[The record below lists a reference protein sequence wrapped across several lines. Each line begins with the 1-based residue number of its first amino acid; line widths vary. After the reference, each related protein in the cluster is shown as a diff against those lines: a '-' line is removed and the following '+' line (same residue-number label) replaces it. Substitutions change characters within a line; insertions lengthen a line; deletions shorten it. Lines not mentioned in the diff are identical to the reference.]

1 MKAILQ
7 NGYGAPATV
16 LRYGETAT
24 PAPGPDDVLVETRAA
39 SLNARD
45 WHIMRGDPYIARL
58 MTPDMSLRGP
68 RNRVLGTD
76 FAGTVVAVGANVAGL
91 AGGLAVGDD
100 VYGEVNGAFA
110 EYVCAPQSD
119 VGLMP
124 SNLSYEQAAAVPL
137 AGNTALVCL
146 LDEARVQPGQRL
158 LVNGASGGVGTFAV
172 QVGKALAAEVTA
184 VCSPRN
190 VDLVTSLGAD
200 HVVDYTKHDFT
211 ERRYDVVFDLVGN
224 RSLKD
229 LRRCLAADGTI
240 ILSGGGVSTGGS
252 LVGPMALFVRGTL
265 AAKFGRTRIIAPQ
278 PKPAR
283 DRFDALTKLIEAGT
297 VTPVIDRTYPL
308 DEAPS
313 AIRYLEEEHARAKV
327 VLTCAR

>member
-7 NGYGAPATV
+7 NGYGAPATA

-24 PAPGPDDVLVETRAA
+24 PTPGPDDVLVETRAA
-39 SLNARD
+39 SVNARD

-58 MTPDMSLRGP
+58 TTSDMPLRGP

-76 FAGTVVAVGANVAGL
+76 FAGRVVAVGADVTGI
-91 AGGLAVGDD
+91 AVGDD

-110 EYVCAPQSD
+110 EYVCAPQD
-119 VGLMP
+119 VVGLMP
-124 SNLSYEQAAAVPL
+124 SNVNYEQAAAVPL

-146 LDEARVQPGQRL
+146 LDEARIQPGQRL

-200 HVVDYTKHDFT
+200 HVVDYTKRDFT

-224 RSLKD
+224 RSLKE
-229 LRRCLAADGTI
+229 LRRCLADDGTI

-252 LVGPMALFVRGTL
+252 LVGPMALFVRGAL

-278 PKPAR
+278 PKPTR

-297 VTPVIDRTYPL
+297 VAPVIDRSYPL
-308 DEAPS
+308 DEAPA

-327 VLTCAR
+327 VLLASR